1 MSYMVIFRTAD
12 GKPGYVPAEGVQ
24 EAVEAVERLRND
36 DGADNVRIYRMEEV
50 AFEYKVH
57 YSVQLTD
64 PSVADAGG
72 SPAADDAPSFGSHS
86 PSPSSDAPEAG
97 DDTGA
102 VDELS
107 WDDEPEAAPSSPP
120 FDQMAVDPAGTPRWD
135 DSAEDA
141 PITID
146 EPEPV
151 STEPDARRGLFGR

>member
-12 GKPGYVPAEGVQ
+12 GKPGYVPAEGVRD
-24 EAVEAVERLRND
+24 AVEAVERLRNE

-57 YSVQLTD
+57 YSVQIKDPTLDESAGELASSASTD
-64 PSVADAGG
+64 T
-72 SPAADDAPSFGSHS
+72 PAAGAASTGDDAS
-86 PSPSSDAPEAG
+86 
-97 DDTGA
+97 

-107 WDDEPEAAPSSPP
+107 WDDEPEPQPSSPP

-135 DSAEDA
+135 DSAEDV
-141 PITID
+141 PLTID

-151 STEPDARRGLFGR
+151 GSSEPDTRRGLFGR